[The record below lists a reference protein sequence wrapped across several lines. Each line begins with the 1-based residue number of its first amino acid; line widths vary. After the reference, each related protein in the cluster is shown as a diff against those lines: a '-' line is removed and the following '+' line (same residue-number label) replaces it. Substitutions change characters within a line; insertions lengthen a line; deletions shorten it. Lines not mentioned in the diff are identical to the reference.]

1 MRSAPSTPRSN
12 SRPALLKAAAA
23 LLADGH
29 VPTIGAVATLAGVTK
44 GAVQHHFANREA
56 LISAVGTDL
65 LIRFNEL
72 TTQGERP
79 RSPQVAA
86 RLYVD
91 ASLDLDD
98 PPSSRALLVACATE
112 PTVAE
117 MWKRWLDEQR
127 LPGTERDMEMRLL
140 VARLAADG
148 LWLSDALGMYG
159 IDGEMREAVRTELHR
174 IIGS

>member
-1 MRSAPSTPRSN
+1 MKSDPSPPRSS

-23 LLADGH
+23 LLADGN
-29 VPTIGAVATLAGVTK
+29 VPTIGAVAALAGVTK
-44 GAVQHHFANREA
+44 GAVQHHFANRNA

-65 LIRFNEL
+65 LFRFNEL
-72 TTQGERP
+72 TAPGEMP
-79 RSPQVAA
+79 LNPQVAA

-98 PPSSRALLVACATE
+98 PSSSRALLVACATE
-112 PTVAE
+112 PAVTE

-127 LPGTERDMEMRLL
+127 LPGTDRDMEMRLL

-159 IDGEMREAVRTELHR
+159 IDGEMREAIRTELHR
-174 IIGS
+174 IIDG